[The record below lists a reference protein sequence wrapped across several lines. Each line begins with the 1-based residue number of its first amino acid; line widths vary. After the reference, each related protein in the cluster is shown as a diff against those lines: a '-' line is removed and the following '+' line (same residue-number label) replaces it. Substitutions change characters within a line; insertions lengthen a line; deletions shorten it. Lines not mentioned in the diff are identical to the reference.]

1 MNGLNVMEMVVVAKY
16 RRGMPIPEQSNLVI
30 SLVREIPGITKR
42 EIHEKTG
49 MPMRTLH
56 RRARELHLQ
65 GSILVKHGHLTC
77 STGESGIQIQ
87 IQNPVFELKER
98 VSPDIIDK
106 GVEWLSIKAFFG
118 LHKREVTVKD
128 DGVIQ
133 RVGVETGESL
143 GIKDYHDLWRL
154 LKEAFR
160 TSIVCSDYRI
170 VVQGCNVTSLE
181 TPQDL
186 VSLLSSLDKTLNSVR
201 YHTSQ

>member
-1 MNGLNVMEMVVVAKY
+1 MTKY
-16 RRGMPIPEQSNLVI
+16 RRGMSIPEQS
-30 SLVREIPGITKR
+30 SLVVSLVKENPGITKK

-65 GSILVKHGHLTC
+65 GSILVKNGHLTY
-77 STGESGIQIQ
+77 STGESGIQVEIE
-87 IQNPVFELKER
+87 NPIFELKER

-118 LHKREVTVKD
+118 LHKREVTVED
-128 DGVIQ
+128 DGVSQ
-133 RVGVETGESL
+133 RVVIGTGESL

-160 TSIVCSDYRI
+160 TPVVCSDYQI
-170 VVQGCNVTSLE
+170 VVQGCNVTPLE

-186 VSLLSSLDKTLNSVR
+186 VSLLSSLDRTLNVVR
-201 YHTSQ
+201 HHTSQ

>member
-1 MNGLNVMEMVVVAKY
+1 VTQYK
-16 RRGMPIPEQSNLVI
+16 RGMSIPEQSNLVI
-30 SLVREIPGITKR
+30 SLVKESPGITKK

-49 MPMRTLH
+49 MSMRTLH

-65 GSILVKHGHLTC
+65 GSLLVKNGHLTC
-77 STGESGIQIQ
+77 STGESGIRVRIE
-87 IQNPVFELKER
+87 NPVFELKER
-98 VSPDIIDK
+98 VSPDIIEK

-118 LHKREVTVKD
+118 LHKREIMVKD

-133 RVGVETGESL
+133 RVVIRTGGPL

-160 TSIVCSDYRI
+160 TPFVCSDYQI
-170 VVQGCNVTSLE
+170 VVQGCRVTPLE

-201 YHTSQ
+201 HHTTQ

>member
-1 MNGLNVMEMVVVAKY
+1 MIEYK
-16 RRGMPIPEQSNLVI
+16 RGMSILEQSNLVV
-30 SLVREIPGITKR
+30 SLVKENPGITKK

-65 GSILVKHGHLTC
+65 GSILVKRGHLIC
-77 STGESGIQIQ
+77 STGESGVQVKIE
-87 IQNPVFELKER
+87 NPVFELRER
-98 VSPDIIDK
+98 VSPDVIDK

-118 LHKREVTVKD
+118 LHKREVTVQD
-128 DGVIQ
+128 DGTNQKV
-133 RVGVETGESL
+133 VVETRESL

-160 TSIVCSDYRI
+160 TPIICSDYRI
-170 VVQGCNVTSLE
+170 VVQGCKVTPLE

-186 VSLLSSLDKTLNSVR
+186 VSLLSSLDKTLNLVR
-201 YHTSQ
+201 PHTSQ

>member
-1 MNGLNVMEMVVVAKY
+1 MIEHK
-16 RRGMPIPEQSNLVI
+16 RGMSIPEQSNLVV
-30 SLVREIPGITKR
+30 SLAKENPGITKR

-65 GSILVKHGHLTC
+65 GSILVKDGHLTC
-77 STGESGIQIQ
+77 STGESSIQVKIE
-87 IQNPVFELKER
+87 NPVFELKER
-98 VSPDIIDK
+98 VSPDVVDK

-133 RVGVETGESL
+133 RAVVETGEAL

-160 TSIVCSDYRI
+160 TSIICSDYQI

-186 VSLLSSLDKTLNSVR
+186 VSLLSSLDKTLNLAR
-201 YHTSQ
+201 HHTGQ

>member
-1 MNGLNVMEMVVVAKY
+1 MKEY
-16 RRGMPIPEQSNLVI
+16 RRGMSIPEQSNLVI
-30 SLVREIPGITKR
+30 SLVKENPGITKR

-77 STGESGIQIQ
+77 STGESRIQAKIE
-87 IQNPVFELKER
+87 NPVFELKER

-106 GVEWLSIKAFFG
+106 GIEWLSIKAFFG

-133 RVGVETGESL
+133 RAVVETGESL

-160 TSIVCSDYRI
+160 TSIVCSDYQI
-170 VVQGCNVTSLE
+170 VVQGCKVTPLE

-186 VSLLSSLDKTLNSVR
+186 VSLLSSLDKTLNLVR
-201 YHTSQ
+201 HHTGQ

>member
-1 MNGLNVMEMVVVAKY
+1 MTEY
-16 RRGMPIPEQSNLVI
+16 RRGMSSSEQSNLVI
-30 SLVREIPGITKR
+30 SLVKDTPGITKK

-65 GSILVKHGHLTC
+65 GSLLVKNGHLTC
-77 STGESGIQIQ
+77 STGESGIQVKIE
-87 IQNPVFELKER
+87 NPVFELKER

-118 LHKREVTVKD
+118 LHKREVTIQD
-128 DGVIQ
+128 DGVTQ
-133 RVGVETGESL
+133 RIVISTGESL

-160 TSIVCSDYRI
+160 TPVVCSDYQI
-170 VVQGCNVTSLE
+170 VVQGCNVISLE

-186 VSLLSSLDKTLNSVR
+186 VSLLSSLDKTLNLVR
-201 YHTSQ
+201 HHITQ